1 MKNFISPFL
10 VLVIGP
16 AAAAIFYMGGYR
28 ESVDRHALKL
38 VLFEI
43 PTAAIFTIALLRS
56 ILARY
61 AQMGFL
67 SRFASTLDVIQIVLG
82 SIAFVY
88 FVFFQFGA
96 K

>member
-16 AAAAIFYMGGYR
+16 AAAAIFYIGGYR

-43 PTAAIFTIALLRS
+43 PIAAIFTIALLRGIS
-56 ILARY
+56 ERY
-61 AQMGFL
+61 KEPGSL
-67 SRFASTLDVIQIVLG
+67 SRFSSTLEVIQIVIG
-82 SIAFVY
+82 SMAFVY